1 MASETDICILA
12 LRRLGQEANLNSLED
27 NSAYVETAKASLP
40 IVKDALLERHAWN
53 FATTKVRPAKLDEKP
68 IGWDAMYA
76 IPSDCLRVLSVFSE
90 KALDELTSLSKAMQE
105 VGYSDSSVMSAWHSE
120 DQWVVEMWGPH
131 RVLETN
137 IEQPVLKYVRSV
149 KETGLFSPTF
159 TDALVWHLSASLAGP
174 IVKGETGLTVSNK
187 LLEVARYY
195 EGVAIMSDVNQ
206 RHTHA
211 YKPEAP
217 WVGV

>member
-1 MASETDICILA
+1 MASETEICVLA
-12 LRRLGQEANLNSLED
+12 LRRLGQEANLTSLDE

-53 FATTKVRPAKLDEKP
+53 FATTKVRPAKLAEKP

-90 KALDELTSLSKAMQE
+90 EAYSMRTVLEKASQ
-105 VGYSDSSVMSAWHSE
+105 GYFQDRSVMSMWHTE
-120 DQWVVEMWGPH
+120 DQWIVEMWGPH

-137 IEQPVLKYVRSV
+137 IEKPVLKYVRRV

-159 TDALVWHLSASLAGP
+159 TDALVWHLAASLAGP
-174 IVKGETGLTVSNK
+174 IVKGETGMAVQNK
-187 LLEVARYY
+187 LIEFARYY
-195 EGVAIMSDVNQ
+195 EGVAITSDVNQ
-206 RHTHA
+206 RHTHS
-211 YKPEAP
+211 YRPDAP

>member
-1 MASETDICILA
+1 MASETEICILA

-27 NSAYVETAKASLP
+27 NTAYVETAKASLP

-90 KALDELTSLSKAMQE
+90 EAYSMRTVLEKASQ
-105 VGYSDSSVMSAWHSE
+105 GYFQDRSVMSMWHTE
-120 DQWVVEMWGPH
+120 DQWIVEMYGPH

-137 IEQPVLKYVRSV
+137 IEKPVLHYVRRV

-159 TDALVWHLSASLAGP
+159 TDALTWHLAASLAGP
-174 IVKGETGLTVSNK
+174 IVKGETGLNVSNK
-187 LLEVARYY
+187 LLQVAQYY
-195 EGVAIMSDVNQ
+195 EAVAITSDVNQ
-206 RHTHA
+206 RHTHS
-211 YKPEAP
+211 YRPDAP

>member
-1 MASETDICILA
+1 MASETEICILA

-27 NSAYVETAKASLP
+27 NTAYVETAKASLP

-76 IPSDCLRVLSVFSE
+76 IPSDCLRVLSVYSE
-90 KALDELTSLSKAMQE
+90 AALTAQTALKMGAEYYAR
-105 VGYSDSSVMSAWHSE
+105 GASVMSMWHTE
-120 DQWVVEMWGPH
+120 DQWIVEMWGPH

-137 IEQPVLKYVRSV
+137 IEKPVLKYVRRV

-159 TDALVWHLSASLAGP
+159 TDALVWHLAASLAGP
-174 IVKGETGLTVSNK
+174 IVKGETGLSVSNK
-187 LLEVARYY
+187 LLQVAQYY
-195 EGVAIMSDVNQ
+195 EAVAITSDVNQ
-206 RHTHA
+206 RHTHS
-211 YKPEAP
+211 YRPEAP
-217 WVGV
+217 WVGI

>member
-1 MASETDICILA
+1 MASETEICILA
-12 LRRLGQEANLNSLED
+12 LRRLGQEANLTNLDD
-27 NSAYVETAKASLP
+27 NSAYVETAKASFP

-53 FATTKVRPAKLDEKP
+53 FATTRTRLAKLADKP

-76 IPSDCLRVLSVFSE
+76 IPSDCVRVLSVTSE
-90 KALDELTSLSKAMQE
+90 IALDIKTEWDKASQQ
-105 VGYSDSSVMSAWHSE
+105 GYVDASVMSAWHTE

-131 RVLETN
+131 RVIETN
-137 IEQPVLKYVRSV
+137 IEKPVLKYIRSV
-149 KETGLFSPTF
+149 RETGLFSPTF

-187 LLEVARYY
+187 LLQVAQYY
-195 EGVAIMSDVNQ
+195 ENVAIMSDVNQ

-211 YKPEAP
+211 YRPEAP
-217 WVGV
+217 WVGI